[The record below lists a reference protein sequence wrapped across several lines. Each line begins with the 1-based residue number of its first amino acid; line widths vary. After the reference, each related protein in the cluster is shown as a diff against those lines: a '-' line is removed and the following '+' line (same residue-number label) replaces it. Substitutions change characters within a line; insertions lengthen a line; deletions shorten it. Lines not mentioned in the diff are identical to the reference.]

1 MDNKVLVLV
10 VVFVLGFCS
19 CFSLKPIRPQS
30 TLSALPFNPSE
41 MCDLPMSLA
50 FLPLLDS
57 VALLTSVAS
66 TFAHEM
72 IIF

>member
-1 MDNKVLVLV
+1 MVLV
-10 VVFVLGFCS
+10 VVFVWGFFS
-19 CFSLKPIRPQS
+19 RFSLKPIRLQS
-30 TLSALPFNPSE
+30 TLSPLPFNPSE
-41 MCDLPMSLA
+41 TCDFPMSLA

-66 TFAHEM
+66 TYAHEI